1 MTETKRVMLRI
12 RTEQRVPGEDPEIME
27 LQSEGTLAQYDD
39 RTELTYVESAVTG
52 LEGVTTTFVLY
63 DDRVVLIRDGEKLK
77 NTMVFQVG
85 KKTDSLYDV
94 GFGALLITVTAQRT
108 EMDLV
113 IGKFSVEYTVEVEH
127 TYMGTNTYAVAYR
140 VLD

>member
-1 MTETKRVMLRI
+1 MLRI

-63 DDRVVLIRDGEKLK
+63 EDRVVLIRDGEKLK

-127 TYMGTNTYAVAYR
+127 TYMGTNTYAVSYR

>member
-1 MTETKRVMLRI
+1 MLRI

-63 DDRVVLIRDGEKLK
+63 EDRVVLIRDGEKLK
-77 NTMVFQVG
+77 NTMLFQVG

-127 TYMGTNTYAVAYR
+127 TYMGTNTYAVSYR

>member
-1 MTETKRVMLRI
+1 MLRI

-63 DDRVVLIRDGEKLK
+63 EDRVVLIRDGDKLK

-127 TYMGTNTYAVAYR
+127 TYMGTNTYAVSYR

>member
-63 DDRVVLIRDGEKLK
+63 EDRVVLIRDGEKLK

-127 TYMGTNTYAVAYR
+127 TYMGTNTYAVSYR

>member
-63 DDRVVLIRDGEKLK
+63 EDRVVLIRDGDKLK

-127 TYMGTNTYAVAYR
+127 TYMGTNTYAVSYR

>member
-127 TYMGTNTYAVAYR
+127 TYMGTNTYAVSYR